1 MIFIHSKEFEVKI
14 YYVSEGNGLTFLND
28 EIKNYAK
35 QVGFEG
41 KANTSFTHLG
51 PNSANVI
58 VIGLG
63 EEDKITTQSI
73 RNAAFEAGKILD
85 ANRIKEATLVVK
97 AQGEIS
103 EKSVGQCSV
112 EAFLHSAYSFDNYK
126 TKPQEK
132 YVETIGILSND
143 CNQDAIDE
151 AVDITKGNHI
161 ARDLV
166 NIPSIDLYPE
176 TLANAAK
183 ETLEELGVKVTI
195 YDKKQ
200 IQDLGMKA
208 FLAVAEGSDKDPR
221 FIVME
226 YLPEGKDKKAIT
238 LVGKGLT
245 YDSGGYAI
253 KPAKAMDTMKSD
265 MAGAASVIGALY
277 SIAKQGLNKNVVGIV
292 ATCENMI
299 SGRAY
304 KNGDIVGSM
313 KGTTIEVGNTDA
325 EGRLTLADA
334 IYYAATK
341 VNSESIIDIATL
353 TGACIVALGTKI
365 IGATTSDQELLEKL
379 QDVAK
384 LTGEKIWQLPIDD
397 DFREMI
403 KGEFGDI
410 KNAVMGGGG
419 ASTAAAFLEHF
430 TEGKSW
436 VHLDIAG
443 PAWADKPYGYIA
455 EGGTGVPVKTL
466 YNYVKRN
473 QN

>member
-1 MIFIHSKEFEVKI
+1 MIFISSKEFKVRI
-14 YYVSEGNGLTFLND
+14 YYVTEGADLTVLG
-28 EIKNYAK
+28 EETRAYAG

-41 KANTSFTHLG
+41 KAGTSFSHLG
-51 PNSANVI
+51 PNTDNVI
-58 VIGLG
+58 IMGLG
-63 EEDKITTQSI
+63 KEEKINTQSI
-73 RNAAFEAGKILD
+73 RKAAFGAGKILA
-85 ANRIKEATLVVK
+85 ANRIREASLVVA
-97 AQGEIS
+97 AQGKIS

-112 EAFLHSAYSFDNYK
+112 EAFLHSAYSFDRYK
-126 TKPQEK
+126 KEAKEK
-132 YVETIGILSND
+132 YVETIGILSD
-143 CNQDAIDE
+143 ECDQAAIDE
-151 AVDITKGNHI
+151 AVDITRGNHI

-166 NIPSIDLYPE
+166 NTPSIDLYPE
-176 TLANAAK
+176 TLAKAVK
-183 ETLEELGVKVTI
+183 ETLAGLGVKVTI
-195 YDKKQ
+195 YDKQQ

-208 FLAVAEGSDKDPR
+208 FLAVGEGSEKEPC

-226 YLPEGKDKKAIT
+226 YLPEGADKAAIT

-245 YDSGGYAI
+245 YDSGGYAL
-253 KPAKAMDTMKSD
+253 KPAKSMATMKSD

-277 SIAKQGLNKNVVGIV
+277 AIARQGLKKNVVGVV
-292 ATCENMI
+292 AACENMI

-341 VNSESIIDIATL
+341 VNSEAIIDIATL
-353 TGACIVALGTKI
+353 TGACVVALGDKI
-365 IGATTSDQELLEKL
+365 TGATTSAPGLLEKL
-379 QDVAK
+379 QAVAE
-384 LTGEKIWQLPIDD
+384 LTGEKIWQLPLDD
-397 DFREMI
+397 DFRDMI
-403 KGEFGDI
+403 KGDVGDL
-410 KNAVMGGGG
+410 KNSVAGGGG

-430 TEGKSW
+430 TEDKPW

-443 PAWADKPYGYIA
+443 PSWADKAHGYIA
-455 EGGTGVPVKTL
+455 AGGTGIPVKTL